1 MTSGADMPGFVAT
14 AFVRACELDVAARKP
29 GNVSRASPGHGMH
42 AGMFVASAAAA
53 APALCSRGRAV
64 GERIEAAVRASL
76 AAGGCNTNLGIVLL
90 CAPVAAACE
99 RWRPADGAAGL
110 RAALRAVL
118 EGLDVE
124 DARAAYRAIALARPG
139 GLGTV
144 ARHDVA
150 EPARIGLREAMAL
163 AAHRDR
169 IAWQYGHAHADLF
182 ETGLPAFEACA
193 GDPERAMQRVYLEF
207 LAGMPDSHIV
217 RKHGEAASH
226 SVMNEARPWRLRA
239 RVGEALDRDPAFAQ
253 WDASLKARGL
263 NPGTSADMSAGTAFL
278 AGLCRPRTE

>member
-1 MTSGADMPGFVAT
+1 
-14 AFVRACELDVAARKP
+14 
-29 GNVSRASPGHGMH
+29 
-42 AGMFVASAAAA
+42 
-53 APALCSRGRAV
+53 
-64 GERIEAAVRASL
+64 VRASL
-76 AAGGCNTNLGIVLL
+76 AAAGCNTNLGIVLL

-163 AAHRDR
+163 AAPRPHRLAVR
-169 IAWQYGHAHADLF
+169 ARPCRPGR
-182 ETGLPAFEACA
+182 TGLPAFEACRRP
-193 GDPERAMQRVYLEF
+193 GRAIQRVPEF
-207 LAGMPDSHIV
+207 LA
-217 RKHGEAASH
+217 
-226 SVMNEARPWRLRA
+226 RA
-239 RVGEALDRDPAFAQ
+239 GFTHC
-253 WDASLKARGL
+253 SKARRGRVA
-263 NPGTSADMSAGTAFL
+263 T
-278 AGLCRPRTE
+278 